1 MKRIR
6 GILFI
11 LVLQFCLLFLATVP
25 TIGLAEVVSQNATL
39 SDLLGTVSGSKI
51 IDEIA
56 NVSRYSRCVTD
67 PGHDQA
73 ISYIKSRLSDL
84 GYTVETQAFTSNAP
98 GLRPNTL
105 LQNIIAHKPVSNPQ
119 GKHLLTAH
127 LDSSPMRQYPP
138 SCNELAP
145 GANDNGSGVGALLEM
160 ARVLGKV
167 QFRDDIDLVFFD
179 GEEFGLLGSYYYV
192 NQYLNQGTKALPIG
206 TVINLDMIGYPRDGT
221 TNQTIYA
228 ISNPGASNI
237 LANQGADLVKK
248 YLPGVKYS
256 VYTIGDLFPASRDP
270 NRASDHSSFWN
281 GGITNT
287 IFLNE
292 DARDIVSGD
301 PRYHSP
307 LDKLY
312 KPDGSLRLDPD
323 MLAVATRTALLVA
336 GYRAG
341 PLPQQVFPNLSRPFQ
356 DNWSQADRPVLAGVA
371 NGQGTGRGYTW
382 GPSPNKTT
390 QELYA
395 DAPGGTRQV
404 VYFDKARME
413 LTDPATGYVT
423 NGLLVVELSTGRLQL
438 GDATFSQLSPSQ
450 VQVAGD
456 PNDANGLNDISPTYA
471 TFKPII
477 ERGKLSPN
485 SNPISATIDKNGRES
500 ANPGLSVLARNL
512 FFVPET
518 GHNIPDVFYNWLQ
531 NQGQIYDRTSDSYE
545 YGKVFDWVSTVGL
558 PITEAYWVR
567 AKVAGVE
574 KDVLVQLYERRVL
587 TYTPANPAAFQ
598 VEMGNVGQHYY
609 RWRYN
614 NDGK

>member
-1 MKRIR
+1 VKRIR
-6 GILFI
+6 GI
-11 LVLQFCLLFLATVP
+11 LVLQFCLLFLGTVP
-25 TIGLAEVVSQNATL
+25 TTGLAEVASQNATL
-39 SDLLGTVSGSKI
+39 SDLLGAVSGSKI
-51 IDEIA
+51 VDEIA

-67 PGHDQA
+67 PGHDLA
-73 ISYIKSRLSDL
+73 INYIKSRLTDL
-84 GYTVETQAFTSNAP
+84 GYTTEIQAFTSNAP
-98 GLRPNTL
+98 GLRSNTL
-105 LQNIIAHKPVSNPQ
+105 LQNIIAHKPGTKPQ
-119 GKHLLTAH
+119 AKHLLTVH

-160 ARVLGKV
+160 ARVLSKA
-167 QFRDDIDLVFFD
+167 QFQDDIDLVFFD

-192 NQYLNQGTKALPIG
+192 NQYLNLGTNALPFG

-221 TNQTIYA
+221 TNQTVYIV
-228 ISNPGASNI
+228 SNPGESNI
-237 LANQGADLVKK
+237 MANQGADLVKR

-270 NRASDHSSFWN
+270 NRLSDHSSFWN
-281 GGITNT
+281 GGINNT

-323 MLAVATRTALLVA
+323 MLAAATRTALLIA
-336 GYRAG
+336 GNRAG
-341 PLPQQVFPNLSRPFQ
+341 PLPRQIFPVLNHPFE
-356 DNWSQADRPVLAGVA
+356 DNWSQADRPVLAGVES
-371 NGQGTGRGYTW
+371 GQGIGRGYTW
-382 GPSPNKTT
+382 GPVSNKIT
-390 QELYA
+390 QEKYTE
-395 DAPGGTRQV
+395 APGGVRNV

-413 LTDPATGYVT
+413 LTNPATGYVT
-423 NGLLVVELSTGRLQL
+423 NGLLVVELSTGRVQL
-438 GDATFSQLSPSQ
+438 GDADFVQLSPSQ

-456 PNDANGLNDISPTYA
+456 PNDTPGANDISPTYA

-477 ERGKLSPN
+477 ERGKLAANSSPV
-485 SNPISATIDKNGRES
+485 SVTIDKNGRES
-500 ANPGLSVLARNL
+500 TNLALSSMARNL

-531 NQGQIYDRTSDSYE
+531 NQGQIYDRATDSYQ
-545 YGKVFDWVSTVGL
+545 YGKVFDWVSTAGL
-558 PITEAYWVR
+558 PIAEAYWVR

-574 KDVLVQLYERRVL
+574 QDVLVQLFERRVL
-587 TYTPANPAAFQ
+587 TYTPSNPTAFQ

-609 RWRYN
+609 RWRY
-614 NDGK
+614 GK